1 MGYFLDQQEV
11 RPKMTEDQATTSRAK
26 GTPEVS
32 VVMCARNA
40 QEWIQESVQSILNQ
54 DFESFELIV
63 VDDASTDGTLDVL
76 SQFRDERLIVL
87 QSQTTGGPSAARNSG
102 ITKAQGSCIAILDSD
117 DIAVPARLSTQ
128 VAFMRAN
135 PHIGLCGG
143 WGRTFGDHETIRR
156 FPSRNGPLR
165 AALLFGNP
173 FLHSTVMFRR
183 EALPDR
189 TETYLTRLSQA
200 EDYELF
206 TQIAQ
211 HWAVANLPRVL
222 AEYRIHSSQIT
233 QKQTDEMSSAFTALQ
248 TRLLEVALL
257 PPMGTKGPDLRWL
270 GMSVHLA
277 PRDQWVT
284 RRQLLGG
291 WLLHNFEKVKQ
302 WGILKARQS
311 AVAKFM
317 VAIARNAKL
326 WLDRRSRP

>member
-1 MGYFLDQQEV
+1 
-11 RPKMTEDQATTSRAK
+11 MTEDQATTSRAK

-76 SQFRDERLIVL
+76 CQFHDERLIVM

-102 ITKAQGSCIAILDSD
+102 INKAQGSWIAILDSD

-128 VAFMRAN
+128 VAFMKAN
-135 PHIGLCGG
+135 PHLGLCGG

-183 EALPDR
+183 EALPER

-211 HWAVANLPRVL
+211 QWEVANLPLVL
-222 AEYRIHSSQIT
+222 TEYRIHSSQIT
-233 QKQTDEMSSAFTALQ
+233 QNQTEKMGTAFTAIQSRVLK
-248 TRLLEVALL
+248 VALL
-257 PPMGTKGPDLRWL
+257 PPVGKKGPDLCWL
-270 GMSVHLA
+270 GLSLSLA
-277 PRDQWVT
+277 PRGLWVT
-284 RRQLLGG
+284 RRQVLGG
-291 WLLHNFEKVKQ
+291 WVRNNFEKVKQ
-302 WGILKARQS
+302 WGIRQAGQS
-311 AVAKFM
+311 AGAKFILT
-317 VAIARNAKL
+317 VSRNAKL
-326 WLDRRSRP
+326 RIFRRSRA